1 MWWKNHNNVV
11 FLPPTPQ
18 GHFIS
23 SFVWVS
29 PRLSCSARTFW
40 ICVHLVSAGVCI
52 WTQVSAMPHTHHCV
66 PLPIPLGPCSMSW
79 GVAMICVCAYGVCL
93 TASGTCRLQCHY
105 CICLKLDCVPRYH
118 THCKCCGPSHALERS
133 FFPATPVAIKL
144 AGHPRFPFLWV
155 LTYLGIY
162 TVNYGYVNIKWHF
175 SRIISRCQRCFDL
188 CMVHVSISKKFQNLY
203 SDTNYLYGKLMFF
216 NQENDKGI
224 RQKINTFLSNLVT
237 LWRGT
242 F

>member
-1 MWWKNHNNVV
+1 MDSLSLKIPLSTLSRVDRCGGKISITWS
-11 FLPPTPQ
+11 FFFPPGTLYLIICV
-18 GHFIS
+18 GF
-23 SFVWVS
+23 

-93 TASGTCRLQCHY
+93 AASGTCRLQCLY
-105 CICLKLDCVPRYH
+105 CICLELELCAHYH
-118 THCKCCGPSHALERS
+118 THYKCCGSLKCISHALERS
-133 FFPATPVAIKL
+133 LFPATPVAIKL

-162 TVNYGYVNIKWHF
+162 TINYGYVNIKWHF
-175 SRIISRCQRCFDL
+175 YRIISRCQRSL
-188 CMVHVSISKKFQNLY
+188 
-203 SDTNYLYGKLMFF
+203 
-216 NQENDKGI
+216 
-224 RQKINTFLSNLVT
+224 
-237 LWRGT
+237 RG
-242 F
+242 